1 MKNKLYFV
9 PNIFTL
15 LNLFFGFLA
24 LVKIF
29 SGENNLAAWFI
40 IFAVIFD
47 AWDGV
52 VARATNLE
60 SSFGFEF
67 DSLAD
72 MISSGLAPALLI
84 YTTAL
89 HSYGVWGILICFC
102 YVFSGSYR
110 LSRFNVLHS
119 QTAGKGYTGLPL
131 PVSAVVVSSLWI
143 FSPPF
148 VTIDVSSWWFYLI
161 IFLSIIMVSPVP
173 YNWPVISFK
182 KGYKITI
189 VSIILLLGTG
199 IMILFPKKY
208 LFPLLM
214 IFILY
219 GVVKWTVKSVFKK
232 YVLRR

>member
-1 MKNKLYFV
+1 MKSKLYFV
-9 PNIFTL
+9 PNLFTL
-15 LNLFFGFLA
+15 FNLFFGFLA
-24 LVKIF
+24 LIKII
-29 SGENNLAAWFI
+29 SEEYQLAAWFI

-84 YTTAL
+84 YSAAL
-89 HSYGVWGILICFC
+89 HDYGVWGVIIGFC

-110 LSRFNVLHS
+110 LTRFNVLHN
-119 QTAGKGYTGLPL
+119 QTSSKGYTGLPL
-131 PVSAVVVSSLWI
+131 PLCAVVVSSLWI

-148 VTIDVSSWWFYLI
+148 ITVDISGWWVYI
-161 IFLSIIMVSPVP
+161 MIFLSIIMVSPVP
-173 YNWPVISFK
+173 YNWPEISFK
-182 KGYKITI
+182 KGYKT
-189 VSIILLLGTG
+189 SIISLFLLFGTG

-214 IFILY
+214 IYILY
-219 GVVKWTVKSVFKK
+219 GMVRWVVKIIYKK
-232 YVLRR
+232 YVSRR